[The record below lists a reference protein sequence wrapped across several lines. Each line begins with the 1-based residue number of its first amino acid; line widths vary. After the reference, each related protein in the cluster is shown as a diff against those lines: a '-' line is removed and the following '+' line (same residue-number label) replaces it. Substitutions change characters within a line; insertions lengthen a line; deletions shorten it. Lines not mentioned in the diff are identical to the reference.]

1 MLKTISKILPLS
13 APALTYFHIS
23 QNTNL
28 DDVVGATA
36 ALEGVRGVWLGQM
49 VGGECLSPKISFE
62 QNSSLTLITDSS
74 LAFSTSLS
82 SSV

>member
-1 MLKTISKILPLS
+1 MVLKTISKILPLS

-36 ALEGVRGVWLGQM
+36 ALEGVRGVWFGQM
-49 VGGECLSPKISFE
+49 VGGS
-62 QNSSLTLITDSS
+62 
-74 LAFSTSLS
+74 
-82 SSV
+82 